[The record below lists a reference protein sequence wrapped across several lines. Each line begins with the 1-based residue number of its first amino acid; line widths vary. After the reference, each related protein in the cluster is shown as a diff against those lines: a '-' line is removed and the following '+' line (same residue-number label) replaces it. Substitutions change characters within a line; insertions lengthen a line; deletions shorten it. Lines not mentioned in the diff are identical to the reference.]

1 MPPRQLRLHTLRLS
15 ALPFFRS
22 LLVLLVLGAYVAWQS
37 LRANYKVRDGQLLM
51 NILTALNELFISAQA
66 YDQLKKDL
74 EGAKNLDWS
83 KTMNSYHAELHKVMK
98 TYDAIGRLI
107 DGGLVSEE

>member
-66 YDQLKKDL
+66 CDQLPKFWIGNEQL
-74 EGAKNLDWS
+74 PLNL
-83 KTMNSYHAELHKVMK
+83 MK
-98 TYDAIGRLI
+98 TSV
-107 DGGLVSEE
+107 GLLTGDWYEVRWTPKFGQVAKRESRS